1 MKKIVVF
8 GSYIHDYM
16 TRQPGLPLPGQTISG
31 NAFMQGHGGKGS
43 NQAIAAMKAGA
54 DVQFITKIGDDEA
67 GRGMLQF
74 YRELGLSTDAVI
86 VDPAQV
92 SGAALI
98 MVDEN
103 TAQNQIV
110 VVPGAC
116 NSFDEGDL
124 ERCRP
129 LLEQADIVLFQ
140 HEINQDAQNKAIAMV
155 HEMGKMVV
163 VNPAPARP
171 IQDNILAMVDLV
183 TPNETEAMVLTGVQV
198 VDEASATRAAKVFL
212 DKGVKNVVIT
222 MGAMGAFATDGMKQE
237 LLPRIQVEA
246 IDTTGAG
253 DAFNGGL
260 VAALSQGKDLFTAIR
275 YGNVVGALS
284 VTKMGAAAALPN
296 KGQITAMYQANYGA

>member
-1 MKKIVVF
+1 M
-8 GSYIHDYM
+8 
-16 TRQPGLPLPGQTISG
+16 
-31 NAFMQGHGGKGS
+31 
-43 NQAIAAMKAGA
+43 
-54 DVQFITKIGDDEA
+54 E
-67 GRGMLQF
+67 F
-74 YRELGLSTDAVI
+74 YREQGLSTDAII
-86 VDPAQV
+86 VDPTQV
-92 SGAALI
+92 SGAAMI
-98 MVDEN
+98 MVDEI

-116 NSFDEGDL
+116 NSFSDEDL

-140 HEINQDAQNKAIAMV
+140 HEINEDAQNKAIAIARAA
-155 HEMGKMVV
+155 GAIII

-171 IQDNILAMVDLV
+171 IQDDVLAMVDLV
-183 TPNETEAMVLTGVQV
+183 TPNETEAKVLTGVQV
-198 VDEASATRAAKVFL
+198 VDQASAALAAKVFL

-222 MGAMGAFATDGMKQE
+222 MGSMGAFATDGVKQE
-237 LLPRIQVEA
+237 ILPCIPVEA

-284 VTKMGAAAALPN
+284 VTKIGTAVALPT
-296 KGQITAMYQANYGA
+296 QEEITAMYNANYGA

>member
-116 NSFDEGDL
+116 NSFDDGDL

-129 LLEQADIVLFQ
+129 LLEEADIVLFQ
-140 HEINQDAQNKAIAMV
+140 HEINQDAQDKAITMA

-171 IQDNILAMVDLV
+171 IQDNILAMVDLI

-198 VDEASATRAAKVFL
+198 VDEASAARAAKVFL

-260 VAALSQGKDLFTAIR
+260 VAALSQGKDLFAAIR

-296 KGQITAMYQANYGA
+296 KEEISAMYQANYGA